1 MLPHDYTVS
10 DAPSQGRAQGE
21 SVGKR
26 RRNGEIS
33 LPPSSPGSGM
43 RVFHLSVA
51 SRSLRNDPL
60 GGARSFLY
68 NKGEPQGG
76 GAPHPSR
83 IMRGRGT
90 KPPDRIRASQYSDA
104 VSRFVCA
111 DPTRVAAKS
120 SAFPTSF
127 QRGFHAPCR
136 RFQRRFHACHIPIQR
151 RSNAEA
157 ADNMR
162 SKG

>member
-76 GAPHPSR
+76 GAPHGSR
-83 IMRGRGT
+83 I
-90 KPPDRIRASQYSDA
+90 ASA
-104 VSRFVCA
+104 VWVYLWRSFPLRVRSA
-111 DPTRVAAKS
+111 LLITRNSSMTRVANSKS
-120 SAFPTSF
+120 KITNEAIPKTVMVITSN
-127 QRGFHAPCR
+127 RL
-136 RFQRRFHACHIPIQR
+136 
-151 RSNAEA
+151 EY
-157 ADNMR
+157 
-162 SKG
+162 

>member
-68 NKGEPQGG
+68 KPQGG
-76 GAPHPSR
+76 GAPHGSR
-83 IMRGRGT
+83 I
-90 KPPDRIRASQYSDA
+90 ASA
-104 VSRFVCA
+104 VWVYLWRSFPLRVRSA
-111 DPTRVAAKS
+111 LLITRNSSMTRVANSKS
-120 SAFPTSF
+120 KITNEAIPKTVMVITSN
-127 QRGFHAPCR
+127 RL
-136 RFQRRFHACHIPIQR
+136 
-151 RSNAEA
+151 EY
-157 ADNMR
+157 
-162 SKG
+162 

>member
-76 GAPHPSR
+76 GAPHGSR
-83 IMRGRGT
+83 L
-90 KPPDRIRASQYSDA
+90 ASSA
-104 VSRFVCA
+104 LLITRNSSM
-111 DPTRVAAKS
+111 TRVANSKS
-120 SAFPTSF
+120 KITNEAIPKTVMVITSN
-127 QRGFHAPCR
+127 HL
-136 RFQRRFHACHIPIQR
+136 
-151 RSNAEA
+151 EY
-157 ADNMR
+157 
-162 SKG
+162 

>member
-68 NKGEPQGG
+68 NKGEPQG
-76 GAPHPSR
+76 ALTPHGSR
-83 IMRGRGT
+83 IASAVWVYCERSFPLRVWSASLI
-90 KPPDRIRASQYSDA
+90 IRKISMIRDISLISTSANTSKSKTVMVITSVHLEYERERHQ
-104 VSRFVCA
+104 
-111 DPTRVAAKS
+111 AAG
-120 SAFPTSF
+120 PN
-127 QRGFHAPCR
+127 PYL
-136 RFQRRFHACHIPIQR
+136 
-151 RSNAEA
+151 
-157 ADNMR
+157 
-162 SKG
+162 